1 MHGDVLHGDVL
12 VVSSACPSLQLV
24 AELSS
29 SALRQVVGGSRANTI
44 INFVPQQQAWVV
56 ERFGKFLKTLQP
68 VSSEHRS
75 QHCRASSVLIPY
87 QGLSSVFI
95 PYQGLNIL
103 IPVVDQI
110 RYVQSLKETVVDIP
124 SQSAI
129 TEGEVWLQQGGG
141 YSRGGL
147 QQGGGY
153 SRGGSGYSRGL
164 QQGVTVGGYSSWFL
178 PVAIALYLPL
188 HRQCDSAS
196 GWCALLPRDRALPRE
211 SALCHAHHSQCTGDL
226 LMTSSL
232 ILTGIVWSGERRVCS
247 SAAGSDH
254 HASRTRYSIPPF
266 HHSCTV
272 TLTVN

>member
-1 MHGDVLHGDVL
+1 MHGDVL

-68 VSSEHRS
+68 VSSEPRS

-87 QGLSSVFI
+87 QGLSSVLI

-129 TEGEVWLQQGGG
+129 TEGEVWP
-141 YSRGGL
+141 GL
-147 QQGGGY
+147 
-153 SRGGSGYSRGL
+153 
-164 QQGVTVGGYSSWFL
+164 VT
-178 PVAIALYLPL
+178 
-188 HRQCDSAS
+188 
-196 GWCALLPRDRALPRE
+196 
-211 SALCHAHHSQCTGDL
+211 
-226 LMTSSL
+226 
-232 ILTGIVWSGERRVCS
+232 
-247 SAAGSDH
+247 AAGSC
-254 HASRTRYSIPPF
+254 R
-266 HHSCTV
+266 
-272 TLTVN
+272 